1 MEIIDFIL
9 CDYIRRELNNKVI
22 IIGAYNDRIELIPH
36 PENGIKWP
44 MDISF
49 SAYARLLNQ
58 FNTKFN
64 VLDIYFNGKEQELFR
79 QTVQIPP
86 DVNFQRPIVISFHV
100 PAIKI
105 QGPCMLEATIVVKED
120 EEALY
125 TLKPKINFEIAI
137 QK

>member
-1 MEIIDFIL
+1 MGIIDFIL
-9 CDYIRRELNNKVI
+9 CDYIRRELNNKLI
-22 IIGAYNDRIELIPH
+22 IIGAYNDRIDLIPH
-36 PENGIKWP
+36 PENRIEWP

-49 SAYARLLNQ
+49 SVYARLLNQ
-58 FNTKFN
+58 SKTKFN
-64 VLDIYFNGKEQELFR
+64 VLDICFSEKEQELFR
-79 QTVQIPP
+79 RTVQIPP

-120 EEALY
+120 EEILY
-125 TLKPKINFEIAI
+125 TLKPKINFEIAV